1 MATRAAAS
9 SKSLIVLAEAL
20 VRDLDYD
27 HSRFFSDMVPNT
39 SSCFG
44 LPPDVRNR
52 NCPPAYCLI
61 ARSCASVEDMV
72 AWDGAYS
79 GEAFED
85 FGEQFILSLIFVTHS
100 NVSFTSIF
108 TPSVSNK
115 HEPLHQT
122 GLGGHEVLRVLVR
135 LEVCSS

>member
-1 MATRAAAS
+1 MLHCLRLYQACSSPCYPRPRCGNPRPRKAEKQLEKEKTLRLAHYVATRAAAS

-52 NCPPAYCLI
+52 NCPLAYCLI

-85 FGEQFILSLIFVTHS
+85 FGEQFILSYS
-100 NVSFTSIF
+100 
-108 TPSVSNK
+108 
-115 HEPLHQT
+115 
-122 GLGGHEVLRVLVR
+122 
-135 LEVCSS
+135 